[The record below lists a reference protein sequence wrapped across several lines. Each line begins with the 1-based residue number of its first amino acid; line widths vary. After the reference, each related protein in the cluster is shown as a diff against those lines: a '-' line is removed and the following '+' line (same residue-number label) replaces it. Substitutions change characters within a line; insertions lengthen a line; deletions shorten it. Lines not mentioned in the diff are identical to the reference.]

1 MSRDC
6 PKSDSALEAQF
17 QLPQHVPQVE
27 SGDGDSASSQLQPR
41 AELPAPWEEIEPGR
55 FMPTRVRG
63 SFVGRALG

>member
-6 PKSDSALEAQF
+6 PKSDPALEAQF
-17 QLPQHVPQVE
+17 QLPQQLTLSESDNCNSDSSLVQPQ
-27 SGDGDSASSQLQPR
+27 
-41 AELPAPWEEIEPGR
+41 AELHAPWEEIEPGR